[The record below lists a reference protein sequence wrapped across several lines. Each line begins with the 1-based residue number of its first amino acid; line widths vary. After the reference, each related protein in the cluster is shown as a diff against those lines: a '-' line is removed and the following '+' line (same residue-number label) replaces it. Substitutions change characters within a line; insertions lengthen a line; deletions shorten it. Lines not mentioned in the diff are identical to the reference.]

1 MAERAGNHESS
12 VVEGVPFFGWGDT
25 AHADLVSVDVDVF
38 AVSALPDFVAE
49 LDALRRSIEVA
60 QAKAL
65 SRLHSSGYTTRVVGH
80 VTATWMSNRL
90 SRPRIECAHRVKAAT
105 AMTSSFPVLG
115 AAIETGEFTL
125 EHLEAVLRL
134 GNPRVAAALVEAQ
147 EQLIAIAGNTTF
159 TEFERHLRSLVN
171 LLDQDGPHD
180 PNEERR
186 RSKLSILRTPD
197 GILINGE
204 LVGTLAATVVDA
216 LNAIADRKFRERLDR
231 EDTVVSRQQ
240 LLAEALVD
248 LCRSRET
255 PAHGPVIEMTVVVTD
270 TEPGR
275 GETTGGVPVEGDSFD
290 MCACDP
296 ILRVVTLN
304 QEGEP
309 LNVGRARRLAT
320 DTQRRATKIRDGGCV
335 FPGCDMPVDW
345 TELHH
350 VQHWRHGGTTDLDNL
365 ACLCRRHHGV
375 VHSSGWSM
383 TRNRDGT
390 FEFTSPTGRT
400 LHSKPAK
407 KRLFIRVA

>member
-1 MAERAGNHESS
+1 M
-12 VVEGVPFFGWGDT
+12 
-25 AHADLVSVDVDVF
+25 
-38 AVSALPDFVAE
+38 
-49 LDALRRSIEVA
+49 
-60 QAKAL
+60 
-65 SRLHSSGYTTRVVGH
+65 
-80 VTATWMSNRL
+80 
-90 SRPRIECAHRVKAAT
+90 
-105 AMTSSFPVLG
+105 
-115 AAIETGEFTL
+115 

-134 GNPRVAAALVEAQ
+134 GNPRVAAALVQAQ
-147 EQLIAIAGNTTF
+147 KQLIAIAGNTTF
-159 TEFERHLRSLVN
+159 TEFERHLRSLN

-186 RSKLSILRTPD
+186 RSKLSIRHTPD

-204 LVGTLAATVVDA
+204 LVGTLVATVADA
-216 LNAIADRKFRERLDR
+216 LNTIADRKFRERLDR
-231 EDTVVSRQQ
+231 EDTVASRQQ

-275 GETTGGVPVEGDSFD
+275 GETTDGVPVEGDSFD

-296 ILRVVTLN
+296 ILRVVTLD
-304 QEGEP
+304 QDGEP

-320 DTQRRATKIRDGGCV
+320 DTQRRATKIRDGGCARSLCDG
-335 FPGCDMPVDW
+335 PGCDMPVDW

-350 VQHWRHGGTTDLDNL
+350 VQHWRHGGTTNLDNL
-365 ACLCRRHHGV
+365 ACLCRRHLGV

-390 FEFTSPTGRT
+390 FQFTSHTGRT
-400 LHSKPAK
+400 LRSKP
-407 KRLFIRVA
+407 